1 MQLTDYIPT
10 INTLRNV
17 IDIALVFIIVYV
29 VLKLLRGT
37 RAVPTVVGMVILALL
52 YWLAVAQE
60 LSTLEF
66 VLRYAV
72 GFIGIAII
80 VLFQSEIRQALIYF
94 ANRLRFPILKRQRG
108 QFGGSV
114 YDEIVLAV
122 TTLASEKT
130 GALIVIERNI
140 GLRNFIDA
148 GVQLDARLSYDLLVT
163 IFNPSTPLHD
173 GAVVIQN
180 ERLAAASVFLPLTK
194 NPEISRELG
203 TRHRAAIG
211 ITEGSDAISLVVSEE
226 TGLITYVEAGE
237 VRRNIETT
245 QLRKLLLDAMEIPLI
260 EPPRNAQSDEGG
272 GDRELRIENGELRME
287 NCKAKISPPASPSN
301 LDSSLMSSEGKH
313 RIAQLAML
321 HDVPSQLDPVLL
333 ILNSQFSILN

>member
-1 MQLTDYIPT
+1 MQFTDLIPT
-10 INTLRNV
+10 MNTLRNV
-17 IDIALVFIIVYV
+17 LDITLVFIIVYV

-37 RAVPTVVGMVILALL
+37 RAVPTVIGMLILALV
-52 YWLAVAQE
+52 YWFAAAQE

-130 GALIVIERNI
+130 GALIVIERNV

-173 GAVVIQN
+173 GAVIIQS

-226 TGLITYVEAGE
+226 TGLITYVEAGH
-237 VRRNIETT
+237 VHRNLDTT
-245 QLRKLLLDAMEIPLI
+245 QLRKLLLDALEIPLV
-260 EPPRNAQSDEGG
+260 EPR
-272 GDRELRIENGELRME
+272 REAA
-287 NCKAKISPPASPSN
+287 KAIKEAETDIT
-301 LDSSLMSSEGKH
+301 
-313 RIAQLAML
+313 
-321 HDVPSQLDPVLL
+321 VT
-333 ILNSQFSILN
+333 

>member
-1 MQLTDYIPT
+1 MQWNELFYSV
-10 INTLRNV
+10 NGLRNV
-17 IDIALVFIIVYV
+17 LDIALVFVIVYV

-37 RAVPTVVGMVILALL
+37 RAVPTVVGMVLLALL

-60 LSTLEF
+60 LATLEF

-72 GFIGIAII
+72 AFLGIAVI

-94 ANRLRFPILKRQRG
+94 ANRLRFPILKKQRG

-148 GVQLDARLSYDLLVT
+148 GVQLDARISYDLLVT
-163 IFNPSTPLHD
+163 LFEPATPLHD

-180 ERLAAASVFLPLTK
+180 ERIAAASVFLPLTK

-211 ITEGSDAISLVVSEE
+211 ITEGTDAISIVVSEE
-226 TGLITYVEAGE
+226 TGLITYVEGGT
-237 VRRNIETT
+237 VHRNLDTT
-245 QLRKLLLDAMEIPLI
+245 QLRKLLLDALEIPLI
-260 EPPRNAQSDEGG
+260 EPRRDAAFA
-272 GDRELRIENGELRME
+272 GEPERTE
-287 NCKAKISPPASPSN
+287 IS
-301 LDSSLMSSEGKH
+301 
-313 RIAQLAML
+313 
-321 HDVPSQLDPVLL
+321 
-333 ILNSQFSILN
+333 

>member
-1 MQLTDYIPT
+1 MQLTEYIWT
-10 INTLRNV
+10 MLTVRNV
-17 IDIALVFIIVYV
+17 IDIALVFTIVYV
-29 VLKLLRGT
+29 LLKLLRGT
-37 RAVPTVVGMVILALL
+37 RAVPTVVGMVLLGLL
-52 YWLAVAQE
+52 YWLAVAQD

-72 GFIGIAII
+72 VYIGIAII

-130 GALIVIERNI
+130 GALIVIERSI

-148 GVQLDARLSYDLLVT
+148 GVQLDAVLSYDLLVT

-194 NPEISRELG
+194 NPAVSRDLG

-237 VRRNIETT
+237 VRRNLDTAQI
-245 QLRKLLLDAMEIPLI
+245 RKLLLDAMEIPLV
-260 EPPRNAQSDEGG
+260 EKK
-272 GDRELRIENGELRME
+272 REATKTMKDAETEITIG
-287 NCKAKISPPASPSN
+287 
-301 LDSSLMSSEGKH
+301 
-313 RIAQLAML
+313 
-321 HDVPSQLDPVLL
+321 
-333 ILNSQFSILN
+333 

>member
-1 MQLTDYIPT
+1 LAAEKMEFSEYIPM
-10 INTLRNV
+10 ISSVRNV
-17 IDIALVFIIVYV
+17 IDFVLVFIIVYV

-37 RAVPTVVGMVILALL
+37 RAVPTVVGMVLLGLL
-52 YWLAVAQE
+52 YWLALSQG

-72 GFIGIAII
+72 VYIGIAII

-94 ANRLRFPILKRQRG
+94 ANRFRLPILKRQRG

-173 GAVVIQN
+173 GAVIIQK

-194 NPEISRELG
+194 NPVISRELG

-226 TGLITYVEAGE
+226 TGLITYVEAGY
-237 VRRNIETT
+237 VRRNLDTT
-245 QLRKLLLDAMEIPLI
+245 ALRKLLLDAMEIPI
-260 EPPRNAQSDEGG
+260 VEKRQTQ
-272 GDRELRIENGELRME
+272 
-287 NCKAKISPPASPSN
+287 AKVLKETESEIN
-301 LDSSLMSSEGKH
+301 LG
-313 RIAQLAML
+313 
-321 HDVPSQLDPVLL
+321 
-333 ILNSQFSILN
+333 

>member
-1 MQLTDYIPT
+1 MTM
-10 INTLRNV
+10 NSLRSV
-17 IDIALVFIIVYV
+17 LDIVLVFIIVYV

-37 RAVPTVVGMVILALL
+37 RAVPTVVGLVILTIL
-52 YWLAVAQE
+52 YYVAVTQE
-60 LSTLEF
+60 LATLEF

-94 ANRLRFPILKRQRG
+94 ANRLRFPILKKQRG
-108 QFGGSV
+108 QFGGSI

-130 GALIVIERNI
+130 GALIVIERYI
-140 GLRNFIDA
+140 GLRNFVDA
-148 GVQLDARLSYDLLVT
+148 GVQLDAKISYDLLVS

-173 GAVVIQN
+173 GAVIIQN
-180 ERLAAASVFLPLTK
+180 ERIAAASVFLPLTK

-226 TGLITYVEAGE
+226 TGLITYISAGSMM
-237 VRRNIETT
+237 RNIDTT
-245 QLRKLLLDAMEIPLI
+245 QLRRALFDAMDMPQVE
-260 EPPRNAQSDEGG
+260 
-272 GDRELRIENGELRME
+272 DR
-287 NCKAKISPPASPSN
+287 
-301 LDSSLMSSEGKH
+301 SETS
-313 RIAQLAML
+313 RAVQEVES
-321 HDVPSQLDPVLL
+321 DVPMR
-333 ILNSQFSILN
+333 